1 MISSFKF
8 MIFDFKHI
16 VVLCLLSFS
25 AAVFSPAKAQEIN
38 CTVTVNSDQ
47 IEGSNK
53 QVYETLKAAIEEYMN
68 QNRWTNMT
76 YAEQEKIECSML
88 IVVKSVNGNSYN
100 CEMTLQSRRPVYGTT
115 YTTPILNFKDNAF
128 NFTYQEFDRI
138 EWQQNQFTTNLT
150 AMLAYYCYLIIG
162 HDQDSF
168 QRLGG
173 TPYFEICEQIVSA
186 CQSAT
191 MDNIEQKGWLAFD
204 SNRNRYAL
212 INNLLDEAFKK
223 YRNFYYEYHRL
234 GLDEMSGNVAN
245 GRARIAEG
253 LPVLKEA
260 YRARPATYVINTF
273 LDAKADE
280 LVDIFKKGTD
290 KEKKTVYDLLTDIDP
305 TRQATYDRMNEN

>member
-1 MISSFKF
+1 MIY
-8 MIFDFKHI
+8 DLRYI
-16 VVLCLLSFS
+16 VLGLFS
-25 AAVFSPAKAQEIN
+25 MWFVSAGAQELN
-38 CTVTVNSDQ
+38 CTVTINSDQ
-47 IEGSNK
+47 IEGSDK
-53 QVYETLKAAIEEYMN
+53 QVYETLKQGIEEYMN

-76 YAEQEKIECSML
+76 FAEAEKIECSML
-88 IVVKSVNGNSYN
+88 IVVKQVLGNSYS

-115 YTTPILNFKDNAF
+115 YTTPLLNFKDNAF

-162 HDQDSF
+162 HDLDSY

-173 TPYFEICEQIVSA
+173 TPCFRMCEEIVNA
-186 CQSAT
+186 CQSAS
-191 MDNIEQKGWLAFD
+191 MEGSEQKGWLAFD

-212 INNLLDEAFKK
+212 INNLQDEAFKK

-234 GLDEMSGNVAN
+234 GLDEMSGNVTN
-245 GRARIAEG
+245 GRARIAAG

-280 LVDIFKKGTD
+280 LVDIFRKGTD
-290 KEKKTVYDLLTDIDP
+290 KEKKEVYDLLIDIDP
-305 TRQATYDRMNEN
+305 TRQNTYDRINE

>member
-1 MISSFKF
+1 
-8 MIFDFKHI
+8 MIFDLRYI
-16 VVLCLLSFS
+16 VLGLFS
-25 AAVFSPAKAQEIN
+25 MWFVSAGAQELN
-38 CTVTVNSDQ
+38 CTVTINSDQ

-53 QVYETLKAAIEEYMN
+53 QVYETLKQGIEEYMN

-76 YAEQEKIECSML
+76 FAETEKIECSML
-88 IVVKSVNGNSYN
+88 IVVKQVLGNSYS

-115 YTTPILNFKDNAF
+115 YTTPLLNFKDNAF

-162 HDQDSF
+162 HDMDSY

-173 TPYFEICEQIVSA
+173 TPCFRMCEEIVNA
-186 CQSAT
+186 CQSAS
-191 MDNIEQKGWLAFD
+191 MEGSEQKGWLAFD

-212 INNLLDEAFKK
+212 INNLQDEAFKK

-234 GLDEMSGNVAN
+234 GLDEMSGNVTN

-280 LVDIFKKGTD
+280 LVDIFRKGTD
-290 KEKKTVYDLLTDIDP
+290 KEKKEVYDLLIDIDP
-305 TRQATYDRMNEN
+305 TRQNTYDRMNE

>member
-1 MISSFKF
+1 MIC
-8 MIFDFKHI
+8 DLRYI
-16 VVLCLLSFS
+16 VLGLFS
-25 AAVFSPAKAQEIN
+25 MWFVAAGAQELN
-38 CTVTVNSDQ
+38 CTVTINSDQ

-53 QVYETLKAAIEEYMN
+53 QVYETLKQGIEEYMN

-76 YAEQEKIECSML
+76 FAETEKIECSML
-88 IVVKSVNGNSYN
+88 IVVKQVLGNSYS

-115 YTTPILNFKDNAF
+115 YTTPLLNFKDNAF

-162 HDQDSF
+162 HDMDSY

-173 TPYFEICEQIVSA
+173 TPCFRMCEEIVNA
-186 CQSAT
+186 CQSAS
-191 MDNIEQKGWLAFD
+191 MEGSEQKGWLAFD

-212 INNLLDEAFKK
+212 INNLQDEAFKK

-234 GLDEMSGNVAN
+234 GLDEMSGNVTN

-280 LVDIFKKGTD
+280 LVDIFRKGTD
-290 KEKKTVYDLLTDIDP
+290 KEKKEVYDLLIDIDP
-305 TRQATYDRMNEN
+305 TRQNTYDRMNE

>member
-1 MISSFKF
+1 MKKLLI
-8 MIFDFKHI
+8 I
-16 VVLCLLSFS
+16 VTLAFGSLVS
-25 AAVFSPAKAQEIN
+25 AQEIH
-38 CTVTVNSDQ
+38 CTVTINSDQ

-53 QVYETLKAAIEEYMN
+53 QQYETLKTAIEEYMS

-76 YAEQEKIECSML
+76 YAEHEKIECSML
-88 IVVKSVNGNSYN
+88 VIVKAVTDNMYV

-115 YTTPILNFKDNAF
+115 YTTPLLNFVDRNF

-138 EWQQNQFTTNLT
+138 EYQQNTFTTNLT

-173 TPYFEICEQIVSA
+173 TPFFQQCEEIVNA
-186 CQSAT
+186 CQSAS
-191 MDNIEQKGWLAFD
+191 MESSEQKGWMAFD

-223 YRNFYYEYHRL
+223 YRNYYYEYHRL
-234 GLDEMSGNVAN
+234 GLDEMSANVAN
-245 GRARIAEG
+245 GRARISEG
-253 LPVLKEA
+253 LPVLREA

-273 LDAKADE
+273 LDAKAEE

-290 KEKKTVYDLLTDIDP
+290 KEKKDVYDILMDIDA
-305 TRQATYDRMNEN
+305 TRQNTYDKINN

>member
-1 MISSFKF
+1 MRKILF
-8 MIFDFKHI
+8 ILT
-16 VVLCLLSFS
+16 LC
-25 AAVFSPAKAQEIN
+25 AVSWASAQEIN
-38 CTVTVNSDQ
+38 CTVTINSDQ

-53 QVYETLKAAIEEYMN
+53 QVYETMKSAIEEYMN

-76 YAEQEKIECSML
+76 FAEHEKIECSMM
-88 IVVKSVNGNSYN
+88 IIVKSVAENMYT

-115 YTTPILNFKDNAF
+115 YTTPLLNFVDKNF
-128 NFTYQEFDRI
+128 NFTYQEYDRI
-138 EWQQNQFTTNLT
+138 EYQQNTFTTNLT

-162 HDQDSF
+162 HDLDSY

-173 TPYFEICEQIVSA
+173 TPAFTACEEIVNA
-186 CQSAT
+186 CQSASMEQT
-191 MDNIEQKGWLAFD
+191 EQKGWLAFD

-223 YRNFYYEYHRL
+223 YRNYYYEYHRL
-234 GLDEMSGNVAN
+234 GLDEMSGNVTN

-253 LPVLKEA
+253 MPVLKEA

-280 LVDIFKKGTD
+280 LVDIFKKGTA
-290 KEKKTVYDLLTDIDP
+290 KEKKDVYELLIDIDP
-305 TRQATYDRMNEN
+305 TRQTTYDRMNE

>member
-1 MISSFKF
+1 
-8 MIFDFKHI
+8 MIFDLRYI
-16 VVLCLLSFS
+16 VLGLCSMWFVS
-25 AAVFSPAKAQEIN
+25 AGAQELN
-38 CTVTVNSDQ
+38 CTVTINSDQ

-53 QVYETLKAAIEEYMN
+53 QVYETLKQGIEEYMN

-76 YAEQEKIECSML
+76 FAETEKIECSML
-88 IVVKSVNGNSYN
+88 IVVKQVLGNSYS

-115 YTTPILNFKDNAF
+115 YTTPLLNFKDNAF

-162 HDQDSF
+162 HDMDSY

-173 TPYFEICEQIVSA
+173 TPCFRMCEEIVNA
-186 CQSAT
+186 CQSAS
-191 MDNIEQKGWLAFD
+191 MEGSEQKGWLAFD

-212 INNLLDEAFKK
+212 INNLQDEAFKK

-234 GLDEMSGNVAN
+234 GLDEMSGNVTN

-253 LPVLKEA
+253 LPVLKET

-280 LVDIFKKGTD
+280 LVDIFRKGTD
-290 KEKKTVYDLLTDIDP
+290 KEKKEVYDLLIDIDP
-305 TRQATYDRMNEN
+305 TRQNTYDRMNE

>member
-1 MISSFKF
+1 MICDLGF
-8 MIFDFKHI
+8 MICDLRYI
-16 VVLCLLSFS
+16 VLGLFS
-25 AAVFSPAKAQEIN
+25 MWFVSAGAQELN
-38 CTVTVNSDQ
+38 CTVTINSDQ

-53 QVYETLKAAIEEYMN
+53 QVYETLKQGIEEYMN

-76 YAEQEKIECSML
+76 FAETEKIECSML
-88 IVVKSVNGNSYN
+88 IVVKQVLGNSYS

-115 YTTPILNFKDNAF
+115 YTTPLLNFKDNAF

-162 HDQDSF
+162 HDLDSY

-173 TPYFEICEQIVSA
+173 TPCFRMCEEIVNA
-186 CQSAT
+186 CQSAS
-191 MDNIEQKGWLAFD
+191 MEGSEQKGWLAFD

-212 INNLLDEAFKK
+212 INNLQDEAFKK

-234 GLDEMSGNVAN
+234 GLDEMSGNVTN

-280 LVDIFKKGTD
+280 LVDIFRKGTD
-290 KEKKTVYDLLTDIDP
+290 KEKKEVYDLLIDIDP
-305 TRQATYDRMNEN
+305 TRQNTYDHMNE

>member
-1 MISSFKF
+1 MT
-8 MIFDFKHI
+8 
-16 VVLCLLSFS
+16 LC
-25 AAVFSPAKAQEIN
+25 AVSWASAQEIN
-38 CTVTVNSDQ
+38 CTVTINSDQ

-53 QVYETLKAAIEEYMN
+53 QVYETMKSAIEEYMN

-76 YAEQEKIECSML
+76 FAEHEKIECSMM
-88 IVVKSVNGNSYN
+88 IIVKSVAENMYT

-115 YTTPILNFKDNAF
+115 YTTPLLNFVDKNF
-128 NFTYQEFDRI
+128 NFTYQEYDRI
-138 EWQQNQFTTNLT
+138 EYQQNTFTTNLT

-162 HDQDSF
+162 HDLDSY

-173 TPYFEICEQIVSA
+173 TPAFTACEEIVNA
-186 CQSAT
+186 CQSASMEQT
-191 MDNIEQKGWLAFD
+191 EQKGWLAFD

-223 YRNFYYEYHRL
+223 YRNYYYEYHRL
-234 GLDEMSGNVAN
+234 GLDEMSGNVTN

-253 LPVLKEA
+253 MPVLKEA

-280 LVDIFKKGTD
+280 LVDIFKKGTA
-290 KEKKTVYDLLTDIDP
+290 KEKKDVYELLIDIDP
-305 TRQATYDRMNEN
+305 TRQTTYDRMNE

>member
-1 MISSFKF
+1 MIY
-8 MIFDFKHI
+8 DLRYI
-16 VVLCLLSFS
+16 VLGLFS
-25 AAVFSPAKAQEIN
+25 MWFVAAGAQELN
-38 CTVTVNSDQ
+38 CTVTINSDQ

-53 QVYETLKAAIEEYMN
+53 QVYETLKQGIEEYMN

-76 YAEQEKIECSML
+76 FAETEKIECSML
-88 IVVKSVNGNSYN
+88 IVVKQVLGNSYS

-115 YTTPILNFKDNAF
+115 YTTPLLNFKDNAF

-162 HDQDSF
+162 HDMDSY

-173 TPYFEICEQIVSA
+173 TPCFRMCEEIVNA
-186 CQSAT
+186 CQSAS
-191 MDNIEQKGWLAFD
+191 MEGSEQKGWLAFD

-212 INNLLDEAFKK
+212 INNLQDEAFKK

-234 GLDEMSGNVAN
+234 GLDEMSGNVTN

-280 LVDIFKKGTD
+280 LVDIFRKGTD
-290 KEKKTVYDLLTDIDP
+290 KEKKEVYDLLIDIDP
-305 TRQATYDRMNEN
+305 TRQNTYDRMNE

>member
-1 MISSFKF
+1 MRKLF
-8 MIFDFKHI
+8 
-16 VVLCLLSFS
+16 LTLAL
-25 AAVFSPAKAQEIN
+25 ALAVGMCAQEIN

-53 QVYETLKAAIEEYMN
+53 QIFETLRLAVEEYMN

-76 YAEQEKIECSML
+76 YAQQEKIECSML
-88 IVVKSVNGNSYN
+88 ILVKKLENHLFT

-115 YTTPILNFKDNAF
+115 YSTPLLNFKDNAF

-173 TPYFEICEQIVSA
+173 TPFFQMCEEIVNT
-186 CQSAT
+186 CQSAS
-191 MDNIEQKGWLAFD
+191 MDNIEQKGWLAFE
-204 SNRNRYAL
+204 SNRSRYAL

-223 YRNFYYEYHRL
+223 YRNYYYEYHRL
-234 GLDEMSGNVAN
+234 GLDEMSSNVTN

-280 LVDIFKKGTD
+280 LVDIFRQGTD
-290 KEKKTVYDLLTDIDP
+290 KEKKDVYDLLTDIDP
-305 TRQATYDRMNEN
+305 TRQTTYDRMNE

>member
-1 MISSFKF
+1 MIY
-8 MIFDFKHI
+8 DLRYI
-16 VVLCLLSFS
+16 VLGLFS
-25 AAVFSPAKAQEIN
+25 MWFVSAGAQELN
-38 CTVTVNSDQ
+38 CTVTINSDQ

-53 QVYETLKAAIEEYMN
+53 QVYETLKQGIEEYMN

-76 YAEQEKIECSML
+76 FAETEKIECSML
-88 IVVKSVNGNSYN
+88 IVVKQVLGNSYS

-115 YTTPILNFKDNAF
+115 YTTPLLNFKDNAF

-162 HDQDSF
+162 HDLDSY

-173 TPYFEICEQIVSA
+173 TPCFRMCEEIVNA
-186 CQSAT
+186 CQSAS
-191 MDNIEQKGWLAFD
+191 MEGSEQKGWLAFD
-204 SNRNRYAL
+204 SNRNRYAM
-212 INNLLDEAFKK
+212 INNLQDEAFKK

-234 GLDEMSGNVAN
+234 GLDEMSGNVTN

-280 LVDIFKKGTD
+280 LVDIFRKGTD
-290 KEKKTVYDLLTDIDP
+290 KEKKEVYDLLIDIDP
-305 TRQATYDRMNEN
+305 TRQNTYDRMNE

>member
-1 MISSFKF
+1 MIY
-8 MIFDFKHI
+8 DLRYI
-16 VVLCLLSFS
+16 VLGLFS
-25 AAVFSPAKAQEIN
+25 MWFVSAGAQELN
-38 CTVTVNSDQ
+38 CTVTINSDQ
-47 IEGSNK
+47 IEGSDK
-53 QVYETLKAAIEEYMN
+53 QVYETLKQGIEEYMN

-76 YAEQEKIECSML
+76 FAEAEKIECSML
-88 IVVKSVNGNSYN
+88 IVVKQVLGNSYS

-115 YTTPILNFKDNAF
+115 YTTPLLNFKDNAF

-162 HDQDSF
+162 HDMDSY

-173 TPYFEICEQIVSA
+173 TPCFRMCEEIVNA
-186 CQSAT
+186 CQSAS
-191 MDNIEQKGWLAFD
+191 MEGSEQKGWLAFD

-212 INNLLDEAFKK
+212 INNLQDEAFKK

-234 GLDEMSGNVAN
+234 GLDEMSGNVTN
-245 GRARIAEG
+245 GRARIAAG

-280 LVDIFKKGTD
+280 LVDIFRKGTD
-290 KEKKTVYDLLTDIDP
+290 KEKKEVYDLLIDIDP
-305 TRQATYDRMNEN
+305 TRQNTYDRMNE

>member
-1 MISSFKF
+1 MIC
-8 MIFDFKHI
+8 DLRYI
-16 VVLCLLSFS
+16 VLGLFS
-25 AAVFSPAKAQEIN
+25 MWFVSAGAQELN
-38 CTVTVNSDQ
+38 CTVTINSDQ

-53 QVYETLKAAIEEYMN
+53 QVYETLKQGIEEYMN

-76 YAEQEKIECSML
+76 FAETEKIECSML
-88 IVVKSVNGNSYN
+88 IVVKQVLGNSYS

-115 YTTPILNFKDNAF
+115 YTTPLLNFKDNAF

-162 HDQDSF
+162 HDLDSY

-173 TPYFEICEQIVSA
+173 TPCFRMCEEIVNA
-186 CQSAT
+186 CQSAS
-191 MDNIEQKGWLAFD
+191 MEGSEQKGWLAFD

-212 INNLLDEAFKK
+212 INNLQDEAFKK

-234 GLDEMSGNVAN
+234 GLDEMSGNVTN

-280 LVDIFKKGTD
+280 LVDIFRKGTD
-290 KEKKTVYDLLTDIDP
+290 KEKKEVYDLLIDIDP
-305 TRQATYDRMNEN
+305 TRQNTYDHMNE

>member
-1 MISSFKF
+1 MRRIILVVICWLLATGVIS
-8 MIFDFKHI
+8 
-16 VVLCLLSFS
+16 
-25 AAVFSPAKAQEIN
+25 AQEIN
-38 CTVTVNSDQ
+38 CTVTINSEQ

-53 QVYETLKAAIEEYMN
+53 QVYETLKSSIEEYMN

-76 YAEQEKIECSML
+76 YAEHEKIECSML
-88 IVVKSVNGNSYN
+88 IVVKEVADNLYT

-115 YTTPILNFKDNAF
+115 YTTPLLNFKDNNF
-128 NFTYQEFDRI
+128 TFTYQEYDRI
-138 EWQQNQFTTNLT
+138 EWQQNTFTTNLT

-173 TPYFEICEQIVSA
+173 TPYFQQCEEIVNT
-186 CQSAT
+186 CQSAS
-191 MDNIEQKGWLAFD
+191 MDNAEQRGWLAFD

-223 YRNFYYEYHRL
+223 YRNFYYEYHRM
-234 GLDEMSGNVAN
+234 GLDEMSGNVTN

-280 LVDIFKKGTD
+280 LVDIFSKGTE
-290 KEKKTVYDLLTDIDP
+290 KEKRTVYEMLMDIDP
-305 TRQATYDRMNEN
+305 TRQNTYERINN

>member
-1 MISSFKF
+1 MIC
-8 MIFDFKHI
+8 DLRYI
-16 VVLCLLSFS
+16 VLGLFS
-25 AAVFSPAKAQEIN
+25 MWFVAAGAQELN
-38 CTVTVNSDQ
+38 CTVTINSDQ

-53 QVYETLKAAIEEYMN
+53 QVYETLKQGIEEYMN

-76 YAEQEKIECSML
+76 FAETEKIECSML
-88 IVVKSVNGNSYN
+88 IVVKQVLGNSYS

-115 YTTPILNFKDNAF
+115 YTTPLLNFKDNAF

-162 HDQDSF
+162 HDLDSY

-173 TPYFEICEQIVSA
+173 TPCFRMCEEIVNA
-186 CQSAT
+186 CQSAS
-191 MDNIEQKGWLAFD
+191 MEGSEQKGWLAFD

-212 INNLLDEAFKK
+212 INNLQDEAFKK

-234 GLDEMSGNVAN
+234 GLDEMSGNVTN

-280 LVDIFKKGTD
+280 LVDIFRKGTD
-290 KEKKTVYDLLTDIDP
+290 KEKKEVYDLLIDIDP
-305 TRQATYDRMNEN
+305 TRQNTYDHMNE

>member
-1 MISSFKF
+1 MIY
-8 MIFDFKHI
+8 DLRYI
-16 VVLCLLSFS
+16 VLGLCSMWFVS
-25 AAVFSPAKAQEIN
+25 AGAQELN
-38 CTVTVNSDQ
+38 CTVTINSDQ

-53 QVYETLKAAIEEYMN
+53 QVYETLKQGIEEYMN

-76 YAEQEKIECSML
+76 FAETEKIECSML
-88 IVVKSVNGNSYN
+88 IVVKQVLGNSYS

-115 YTTPILNFKDNAF
+115 YTTPLLNFKDNAF

-162 HDQDSF
+162 HDLDSY

-173 TPYFEICEQIVSA
+173 TPCFRMCEEIVNA
-186 CQSAT
+186 CQSAS
-191 MDNIEQKGWLAFD
+191 MEGSEQKGWLAFD

-212 INNLLDEAFKK
+212 INNLQDEAFKK

-234 GLDEMSGNVAN
+234 GLDEMSGNVTN

-280 LVDIFKKGTD
+280 LVDIFRKGTD
-290 KEKKTVYDLLTDIDP
+290 KEKKEVYDLLIDIDP
-305 TRQATYDRMNEN
+305 TRQNTYDRMNE

>member
-1 MISSFKF
+1 
-8 MIFDFKHI
+8 MIFDLRYI
-16 VVLCLLSFS
+16 VLGLCSMWFVS
-25 AAVFSPAKAQEIN
+25 AGAQELN
-38 CTVTVNSDQ
+38 CTVTINSDQ

-53 QVYETLKAAIEEYMN
+53 QVYETLKQGIEEYMN

-76 YAEQEKIECSML
+76 FAETEKIECSML
-88 IVVKSVNGNSYN
+88 IVVKQVLGNSYS

-115 YTTPILNFKDNAF
+115 YTTPLLNFKDNAF

-162 HDQDSF
+162 HDLDSY

-173 TPYFEICEQIVSA
+173 TPCFRMCEEIVNA
-186 CQSAT
+186 CQSAS
-191 MDNIEQKGWLAFD
+191 MEGSEQKGWLAFD

-212 INNLLDEAFKK
+212 INNLQDEAFKK

-234 GLDEMSGNVAN
+234 GLDEMSGNVTN

-253 LPVLKEA
+253 LPVLKET

-280 LVDIFKKGTD
+280 LVDIFRKGTD
-290 KEKKTVYDLLTDIDP
+290 KEKKEVYDLLIDIDP
-305 TRQATYDRMNEN
+305 TRQNTYDRMNE

>member
-1 MISSFKF
+1 MIC
-8 MIFDFKHI
+8 DLRYI
-16 VVLCLLSFS
+16 VLGLFS
-25 AAVFSPAKAQEIN
+25 MWFVSAGAQELN
-38 CTVTVNSDQ
+38 CTVTINSDQ

-53 QVYETLKAAIEEYMN
+53 QVYETLKQGIEEYMN

-76 YAEQEKIECSML
+76 FAETEKIECSML
-88 IVVKSVNGNSYN
+88 IVVKQVLGNSYS

-115 YTTPILNFKDNAF
+115 YTTPLLNFKDNAF

-162 HDQDSF
+162 HDMDSY

-173 TPYFEICEQIVSA
+173 TPCFRMCEEIVNA
-186 CQSAT
+186 CQSAS
-191 MDNIEQKGWLAFD
+191 MEGSEQKGWLAFD

-212 INNLLDEAFKK
+212 INNLQDEAFKK

-234 GLDEMSGNVAN
+234 GLDEMSGNVTN

-280 LVDIFKKGTD
+280 LVDIFRKGTD
-290 KEKKTVYDLLTDIDP
+290 KEKKEVYDLLIDIDP
-305 TRQATYDRMNEN
+305 TRQNTYDRMNE

>member
-1 MISSFKF
+1 MRKVFF
-8 MIFDFKHI
+8 A
-16 VVLCLLSFS
+16 LALAL
-25 AAVFSPAKAQEIN
+25 AVGMSAQEIN
-38 CTVTVNSDQ
+38 CTVTVNSEQ

-53 QVYETLKAAIEEYMN
+53 QIFQTLKTAIEEYMN

-76 YAEQEKIECSML
+76 YAVHEKIECSML
-88 IVVKSVNGNSYN
+88 IVVKKMENNMFT

-115 YTTPILNFKDNAF
+115 YNTPLLNFKDNAF

-138 EWQQNQFTTNLT
+138 EYQQDQFTTNLT

-168 QRLGG
+168 TRLGG
-173 TPYFEICEQIVSA
+173 TPFFEQCEQIVNA
-186 CQSAT
+186 CQSAS
-191 MDNIEQKGWLAFD
+191 MDNLEQKGWLAFE

-212 INNLLDEAFKK
+212 VNNLLDEVFKK
-223 YRNFYYEYHRL
+223 YRNYYYEYHRL
-234 GLDEMSGNVAN
+234 GLDEMSSNVTN

-253 LPVLKEA
+253 LPVLREA

-280 LVDIFKKGTD
+280 LVDIFRQGTD
-290 KEKKTVYDLLTDIDP
+290 KEKQDVYTILTDIDP
-305 TRQATYDRMNEN
+305 TRQNTYDRINN

>member
-1 MISSFKF
+1 
-8 MIFDFKHI
+8 MIFDLRYI
-16 VVLCLLSFS
+16 VLGLCSMWFV
-25 AAVFSPAKAQEIN
+25 AAGAQELN
-38 CTVTVNSDQ
+38 CTVTINSDQ

-53 QVYETLKAAIEEYMN
+53 QVFETLKQGIEEYMN

-76 YAEQEKIECSML
+76 FAETEKIECSML
-88 IVVKSVNGNSYN
+88 IVVKQVLGNSYS

-115 YTTPILNFKDNAF
+115 YTTPLLNFKDNAF

-162 HDQDSF
+162 HDLDSY

-173 TPYFEICEQIVSA
+173 TPCFRMCEEIVNA
-186 CQSAT
+186 CQSAS
-191 MDNIEQKGWLAFD
+191 MEGSEQKGWLAFD

-212 INNLLDEAFKK
+212 INNLQDEAFKK

-234 GLDEMSGNVAN
+234 GLDEMSGNVTN
-245 GRARIAEG
+245 GRARIAAG

-280 LVDIFKKGTD
+280 LVDIFRKGTD
-290 KEKKTVYDLLTDIDP
+290 KEKKEVYDLLIDIDP
-305 TRQATYDRMNEN
+305 TRQNTYDRMNE

>member
-1 MISSFKF
+1 MRRIILVVICWLLATGVIS
-8 MIFDFKHI
+8 
-16 VVLCLLSFS
+16 
-25 AAVFSPAKAQEIN
+25 AQEIN
-38 CTVTVNSDQ
+38 CTVTINSEQ

-53 QVYETLKAAIEEYMN
+53 QVYETLKSSIEEYMN

-76 YAEQEKIECSML
+76 YAEHEKIECSML
-88 IVVKSVNGNSYN
+88 IVVKEVADNLYT

-115 YTTPILNFKDNAF
+115 YTTPLLNFKDNNF
-128 NFTYQEFDRI
+128 TFTYQEYDRI
-138 EWQQNQFTTNLT
+138 EWQQNTFTTNLT

-173 TPYFEICEQIVSA
+173 TPYFQQCEEIVNT
-186 CQSAT
+186 CQSAS
-191 MDNIEQKGWLAFD
+191 MDNTEQRGWLAFD

-223 YRNFYYEYHRL
+223 YRNFYYEYHRM
-234 GLDEMSGNVAN
+234 GLDEMSGNVTN

-280 LVDIFKKGTD
+280 LVDIFSKGTE
-290 KEKKTVYDLLTDIDP
+290 KEKRTVYEMLMDIDP
-305 TRQATYDRMNEN
+305 TRQNTYERINN